1 MFTHKEYEDKLVDYL
16 GAISRAIS
24 SQKNFSAE
32 VIKVGHFNH
41 ENHIAGG
48 CSART
53 FEIRISKKSES
64 SERVFSFVLGLSCPI
79 HAYKAFNF
87 LLHVQ
92 ESADSF
98 PWSRFMR
105 ETARHVKV
113 DVEEHK
119 KFRYSE
125 SVYLNGF
132 PDEYYVSPPRRISAE
147 EVESDIQL
155 WVDKT
160 EELLGVA
167 KDLEIPPM
175 MLVDYLPNIIPEG
188 FFDKAR
194 IEANQTKKS
203 VKQVLARWIN
213 TEK

>member
-1 MFTHKEYEDKLVDYL
+1 VDYL
-16 GAISRAIS
+16 GSISRAIS

-41 ENHIAGG
+41 ENHIPGG

-53 FEIRISKKSES
+53 FEILISKKSES
-64 SERVFSFVLGLSCPI
+64 SERVFNFVLDLNCPI
-79 HAYKAFNF
+79 HAYTAFLF
-87 LLHVQ
+87 HLYPQ

-98 PWSRFMR
+98 PWRYFMR
-105 ETARHVKV
+105 ESARHVKV
-113 DVEEHK
+113 DVEEYK
-119 KFRYSE
+119 KFTYSE

-132 PDEYYVSPPRRISAE
+132 PDEYYVPPPRRISAE

-160 EELLGVA
+160 EELLDAA

-175 MLVDYLPNIIPEG
+175 TLVQHYLPDKIPEG
-188 FFDKAR
+188 FFDLVRA
-194 IEANQTKKS
+194 EANQTRKS
-203 VKQVLARWIN
+203 VKHVLARLRN